1 MTDFDL
7 LMLRA
12 DLDAWTADDIRF
24 ALVLLGARLAEMTAD
39 AGREADDN

>member
-1 MTDFDL
+1 MTEFDL

-24 ALVLLGARLAEMTAD
+24 ALVLLGARLAEMTAA
-39 AGREADDN
+39 AGHEPDGN